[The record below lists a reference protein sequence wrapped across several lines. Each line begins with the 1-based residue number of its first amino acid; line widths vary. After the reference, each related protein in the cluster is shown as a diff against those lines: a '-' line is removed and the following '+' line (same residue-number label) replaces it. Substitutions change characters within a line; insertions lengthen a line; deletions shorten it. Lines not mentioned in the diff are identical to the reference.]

1 VAVGDAL
8 AVAVVLLEA
17 VAVVVEGALDASRT
31 QRQGE
36 ILDAAGQPLGQYPSR

>member
-1 VAVGDAL
+1 MGDAL

-17 VAVVVEGALDASRT
+17 VAVVVEGALDALRA

-36 ILDAAGQPLGQYPSR
+36 IPDVAGQTLGQYPSR